1 MLGFFKGLVIS
12 HLSSHFILP
21 FLAMCIYFSQSS
33 SAEEVCFLFLP
44 LIFLLSVDEYSHL
57 TLHPLLV
64 FFWGFPTILLV
75 SCVRNL
81 GVMTDSFLFLILLY
95 PVLYPISLNVYS
107 VFPSSGRF
115 SMVTILI

>member
-1 MLGFFKGLVIS
+1 MLDFFKGLVIS

-21 FLAMCIYFSQSS
+21 FLAISIYFSQSS
-33 SAEEVCFLFLP
+33 LAEEVCFLFLP
-44 LIFLLSVDEYSHL
+44 LIFLLSVDGYSHL
-57 TLHPLLV
+57 TLHLLLV
-64 FFWGFPTILLV
+64 FFWGFPTIFLV

-81 GVMTDSFLFLILLY
+81 GVMTNSFLFLILLY